1 MGREENK
8 KSVKGI
14 ALAAVGLCLGV
25 ALLLYGSFG
34 GTEKKTVEE
43 GEEMLLIETYREEL
57 ETALAA
63 LCASV
68 RGAGRVSVFVTLE
81 SGYEYV
87 YATDTRAAAGG
98 TTTTYVTVGSG
109 SGESLVYI
117 TQKPPEIVGI
127 GVVCEGGMDP
137 TVRQEI
143 TALLS
148 AALGVGSNKI
158 YVTGRG

>member
-87 YATDTRAAAGG
+87 YATDDRGEC
-98 TTTTYVTVGSG
+98 VTVGSG
-109 SGESLVYI
+109 SSERAVVERVLSPKIGG
-117 TQKPPEIVGI
+117 VGI
-127 GVVCEGGMDP
+127 VCEGASDP
-137 TVRQEI
+137 SVEAELCRLVC
-143 TALLS
+143 TAL
-148 AALGVGSNKI
+148 GIGSNRVSVMAGK
-158 YVTGRG
+158 